1 MFVVIRAHLRHC
13 ACPTNAHIHFSM
25 LRFVSL
31 RPTTTSATFLTT
43 NPSAQPQG
51 VLSKGASA
59 ALCLSAKC
67 SHTLQ
72 YLRFVSL
79 RPTTTSAT
87 LLTTNPSA
95 QPLEV
100 LSKGASAALC
110 LSDKCSHTLQY
121 AALCQPATHY
131 HICNFSSCLRQMV
144 CQPVATDI
152 LAE

>member
-31 RPTTTSATFLTT
+31 R
-43 NPSAQPQG
+43 
-51 VLSKGASA
+51 
-59 ALCLSAKC
+59 
-67 SHTLQ
+67 H
-72 YLRFVSL
+72 
-79 RPTTTSAT
+79 TTTSAT

-95 QPLEV
+95 QSQGV
-100 LSKGASAALC
+100 SSKGASAALC

-131 HICNFSSCLRQMV
+131 HICNPSDDKLLCSTSGSL
-144 CQPVATDI
+144 I
-152 LAE
+152 